1 MILETSFI
9 IDFLRNE
16 ANAVSKIQKL
26 RQENIPIQI
35 TTPSIFEL
43 WSGASSLEKSERQK
57 NNLAMFIQEQ
67 LIIPLDAESA
77 EKAGKIDGTLVKKG
91 LQIQAEDCMIAGIA
105 IKNNISLLTKD
116 SDFKRIDGLKIEEY

>member
-16 ANAVSKIQKL
+16 PNAVSKIQKL
-26 RQENIPIQI
+26 CQENIPIQI

-91 LQIQAEDCMIAGIA
+91 LEIQAEDCMIAGIA

>member
-16 ANAVSKIQKL
+16 PNAVSKIQKL

-77 EKAGKIDGTLVKKG
+77 EKAGRIGGTLVKKG

-105 IKNNISLLTKD
+105 IKNNIPLLTKD
-116 SDFKRIDGLKIEEY
+116 GDFKRIEELKIEEY

>member
-16 ANAVSKIQKL
+16 PNAVSKIQKL

-91 LQIQAEDCMIAGIA
+91 LEIQAEDCMIAGIA

-116 SDFKRIDGLKIEEY
+116 SDFKRIDDLKIEEY

>member
-116 SDFKRIDGLKIEEY
+116 SDFKRIEGLKIEEY